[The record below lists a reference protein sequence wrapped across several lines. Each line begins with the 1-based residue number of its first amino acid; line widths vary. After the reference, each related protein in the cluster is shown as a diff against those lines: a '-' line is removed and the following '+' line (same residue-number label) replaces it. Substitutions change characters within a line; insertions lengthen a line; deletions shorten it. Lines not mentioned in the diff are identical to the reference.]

1 MKTTSVFGVEGLAR
15 SSNRKARTLGTDA
28 HLSRRF
34 RMLVLT
40 RKKNESIM
48 IGDDIEIMILSD
60 NLGKVRV
67 GINAPK
73 DLPVHR
79 REVYDA
85 IKRDGRDDKF
95 RT

>member
-1 MKTTSVFGVEGLAR
+1 
-15 SSNRKARTLGTDA
+15 
-28 HLSRRF
+28 
-34 RMLVLT
+34 MLVLT

-60 NLGKVRV
+60 DLGKVRV